1 MTNNLGWLPHVL
13 VAYCAASFLHFSHNA
28 IFLDSYPNMPAW
40 LSPAGVYAA
49 WLAVTAVGV
58 AGYLLLRAG
67 YRWSGLVLL
76 ATYGGLGL
84 DSLTHYGLAPI
95 AAHSFAMNM
104 TILLDAATA
113 LLVLA
118 AVATMATRRSFRGE

>member
-1 MTNNLGWLPHVL
+1 MNNNLGWLPHVL

-76 ATYGGLGL
+76 AAYGGLGL
-84 DSLTHYGLAPI
+84 DSLTHYDLAPI

-118 AVATMATRRSFRGE
+118 AVAAMATRRSFRGE

>member
-28 IFLDSYPNMPAW
+28 SFLDSYPNMPAW

-58 AGYLLLRAG
+58 AGYFLLRAG

-84 DSLTHYGLAPI
+84 DSLTHYGLASM

-118 AVATMATRRSFRGE
+118 AVAMMAMRGSFKGE